1 MEYAGAYNP
10 LVMIR
15 DGEMIEYKAD
25 KMPVGKHIGEER
37 PFTNHRIQLQKGDVI
52 YLFSDGFPDQFG
64 GEKGGK
70 YKSRPFR
77 RLLQSISSEPME
89 KQEQLLE
96 KELKEWMRDIEQVDD
111 ILVMGIRYE

>member
-1 MEYAGAYNP
+1 
-10 LVMIR
+10 MIR

-25 KMPVGKHIGEER
+25 KMPVGKHVGEER
-37 PFTNHRIQLQKGDVI
+37 PFTNHRISLQKGDVI

-77 RLLQSISSEPME
+77 RLLQSISSESME
-89 KQEQLLE
+89 KQQELLE
-96 KELKEWMRDIEQVDD
+96 KELKEWMGDNEQVDD